1 MNLRQQK
8 LSDAF
13 KDFFESEKSSGILL
27 IICTATSLSIANSS
41 LGERYLSFWQMHLG
55 GLSIEHWVNEAL
67 MAVFFLLVGLELER
81 ELYIGELSN
90 LKDALLPIFAAIG
103 GMLTPALIHY

>member
-1 MNLRQQK
+1 
-8 LSDAF
+8 
-13 KDFFESEKSSGILL
+13 
-27 IICTATSLSIANSS
+27 
-41 LGERYLSFWQMHLG
+41 
-55 GLSIEHWVNEAL
+55 